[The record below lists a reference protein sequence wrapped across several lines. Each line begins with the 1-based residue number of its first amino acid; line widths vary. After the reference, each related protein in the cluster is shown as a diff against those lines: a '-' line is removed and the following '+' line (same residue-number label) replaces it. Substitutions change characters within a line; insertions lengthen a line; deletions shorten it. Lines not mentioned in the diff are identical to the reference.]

1 MKEFINTIDANAWIQ
16 TFGGI
21 VGALLAGGIA
31 IIIFRNQVKFD
42 MKKER
47 IKELENFL
55 KSNFII
61 TSWLESASK
70 SAVEITNAIESQALE
85 INKRITI
92 LTHEI
97 NALKYCI
104 EILDKLKDDY
114 IPMDVYKEFIEMKS
128 ILDLI
133 GSQANIQLGI
143 YQENLTFKFRPD
155 FKALSQKVME
165 YAELF
170 EKYGIERELEKKLK
184 IAVGVFYNMESKAI
198 SDALSLNDV

>member
-1 MKEFINTIDANAWIQ
+1 LERFFNSIDSNAWIQ

-31 IIIFRNQVKFD
+31 IIIFKNQVKFD
-42 MKKER
+42 KNKDR

-61 TSWLESASK
+61 KSWLKSASE
-70 SAVEITNAIESQALE
+70 SVVEITNAIESQELE
-85 INKRITI
+85 MDKRITI

-114 IPMDVYKEFIEMKS
+114 IPMDVYKEFIEVKTT
-128 ILDLI
+128 LDLI
-133 GSQANIQLGI
+133 GSQADIQLGI
-143 YQENLTFKFRPD
+143 YQENLMLKFAPD
-155 FKALSQKVME
+155 FKLLSQKVME

-170 EKYGIERELEKKLK
+170 ERYGLEREQELK
-184 IAVGVFYNMESKAI
+184 MLK
-198 SDALSLNDV
+198 